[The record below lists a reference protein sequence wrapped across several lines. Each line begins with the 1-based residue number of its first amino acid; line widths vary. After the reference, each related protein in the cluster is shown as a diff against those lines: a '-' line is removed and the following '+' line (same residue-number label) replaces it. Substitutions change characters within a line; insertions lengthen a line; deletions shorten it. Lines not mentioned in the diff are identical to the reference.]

1 MSHLE
6 KIVQNSIEK
15 IRQKFD
21 RVSEA
26 CFKFQD
32 FEIRIFQFLEARRMC
47 YDFSCFPVPAL
58 CIRLAKPLSPF
69 IQLKKVDYHVCLEY
83 HMEKIFINSSEAIR

>member
-15 IRQKFD
+15 IRLKFD

-47 YDFSCFPVPAL
+47 YDFSCFVSPCTMYTSRETPS
-58 CIRLAKPLSPF
+58 PLF
-69 IQLKKVDYHVCLEY
+69 IELKKVDYRVCKE
-83 HMEKIFINSSEAIR
+83 FV